1 MALERSVSLPV
12 AVSDSQSAK
21 SSRFSKESN
30 RLMCFFPTKNEF
42 SLKIPEML
50 VSRVV
55 FAESE
60 GALLSVLW
68 RKLYCVWFSFYIK

>member
-12 AVSDSQSAK
+12 AVSDSQSK
-21 SSRFSKESN
+21 SFRFSNESK
-30 RLMCFFPTKNEF
+30 CSCVFSTKNEF
-42 SLKIPEML
+42 SLQIPEMV

-60 GALLSVLW
+60 AALLFV
-68 RKLYCVWFSFYIK
+68 KLYCIWFSFYISIK